1 MHMLASVQVFHPLG
15 KKSERKTGVS
25 SSRAPLNFSS
35 NKDPRT
41 GPDTT
46 SLLDMP
52 REGQSLDKI
61 PGKIQRPGS
70 SAHKRCP
77 SLSLDELPPHGKVK
91 LVPLPFPVLDKP
103 QTKPVSRK
111 LLSLA
116 SRRPNVAYPV
126 RPHSHSAQP
135 PTLKPSQPAPA
146 STSLM
151 ASDKPALPNGTS
163 ATRANITKPIQS
175 CTGPQPSVPVLR
187 NATPSAGSVCNF
199 YGVCTPAVSS
209 AWLLSSDS
217 STCCQQLTDSACLY
231 QRAGTTMLT
240 KPTDQNQISTSTFFY
255 PMVERETTLG
265 LTPSEQTL
273 CLLQNPDLS
282 NACTQDAHM
291 TTAPVSGDRSL
302 TALMHSPSEFLALP
316 PAPSLEKTQKN
327 NADEM
332 NAEQSTPLDSYER
345 TKCNQDASPLPLAH
359 PGMQQPLNYS
369 DVGSLRQKLASQNVT
384 LGNNG
389 LGLEDPEALQSV
401 MESSNDFTDMTTLVA
416 DIHLPQLLN
425 SITDLDQMEDHTAS
439 QTKDSKDIRRDQ
451 AQSRTS
457 IFNGQS
463 ELDIKESQKVSDV
476 FHGALQAR
484 THHEDMLKED
494 DPGTIDNMA
503 NHVQSKSQIF
513 VPKRP
518 SVARAQGKEKAKE
531 TRENSSKKTEE
542 LKPLSHRVKAEEKP
556 AIPKTKRKR
565 NPPELSHDSFKKPRT
580 HLGMHMLASVQVF
593 HPLGKKSE
601 RKTGVSSSRALL
613 NFSSNKDP
621 RTGPD
626 TTSLLDM
633 PREGQSL
640 DKSPGKIQRPGSSAH
655 KRCPSL
661 SLDELPPHGKVKLV
675 PLPFPVLDKP
685 QTKPVSRK
693 LLSLAS
699 RRPNVAYPVRPH
711 SHSAQPP
718 TLKPS
723 QPAPAS
729 TSLMA
734 SDKPA
739 LPNGTSATRANITK
753 PIQSCTG
760 PQPAASLPAPYRA
773 SSHTSL
779 HREPLSAAS
788 NKALSS
794 PKAKI
799 QYLLLDFSCQPIPW
813 RKVDIPGPVISQP
826 ITEEQRPER
835 EAMKRQAQQ
844 ERENAA
850 KCTSLGKPQ
859 LFLQREKD
867 MEISRYYGY
876 AGVGEGGV
884 PGTDTSGQ
892 TVHQLQSTILLVFHP
907 AFTDEDAT
915 C

>member
-1 MHMLASVQVFHPLG
+1 M
-15 KKSERKTGVS
+15 SENCQSAPFTG
-25 SSRAPLNFSS
+25 
-35 NKDPRT
+35 T
-41 GPDTT
+41 
-46 SLLDMP
+46 
-52 REGQSLDKI
+52 E
-61 PGKIQRPGS
+61 
-70 SAHKRCP
+70 C
-77 SLSLDELPPHGKVK
+77 
-91 LVPLPFPVLDKP
+91 
-103 QTKPVSRK
+103 
-111 LLSLA
+111 
-116 SRRPNVAYPV
+116 
-126 RPHSHSAQP
+126 
-135 PTLKPSQPAPA
+135 
-146 STSLM
+146 
-151 ASDKPALPNGTS
+151 AL
-163 ATRANITKPIQS
+163 
-175 CTGPQPSVPVLR
+175 QPSVPVLR

-255 PMVERETTLG
+255 PSVLHWDLRESTTRREAPFLDAPLTVIDQNTTPSSITAQCDNTFHINALPPSYPTLSACLVQATPSNLPDQRYILAPCYLHGSQVYYYDQNSLGPPMAEEFWQCQQAYGSVSCSGNQASSLHPEMVMALQEIQPMNIQTPFSTSPIYWPTSAQTMPDTSLQVVEREMTLG

-273 CLLQNPDLS
+273 CLLQNPDLG
-282 NACTQDAHM
+282 NACTQDAQM
-291 TTAPVSGDRSL
+291 TIAPVSGNRSL

-332 NAEQSTPLDSYER
+332 NAEQSTPLDSYEG
-345 TKCNQDASPLPLAH
+345 TKCNQD
-359 PGMQQPLNYS
+359 
-369 DVGSLRQKLASQNVT
+369 
-384 LGNNG
+384 
-389 LGLEDPEALQSV
+389 
-401 MESSNDFTDMTTLVA
+401 
-416 DIHLPQLLN
+416 
-425 SITDLDQMEDHTAS
+425 
-439 QTKDSKDIRRDQ
+439 
-451 AQSRTS
+451 
-457 IFNGQS
+457 
-463 ELDIKESQKVSDV
+463 
-476 FHGALQAR
+476 AR

-494 DPGTIDNMA
+494 DPGTIDNTA

-518 SVARAQGKEKAKE
+518 SG
-531 TRENSSKKTEE
+531 SKKTQE
-542 LKPLSHRVKAEEKP
+542 LKPSSHRVKAKEKP

-580 HLGMHMLASVQVF
+580 HLGMHMLESVQVF

-601 RKTGVSSSRALL
+601 RKTGISSSRALL

-640 DKSPGKIQRPGSSAH
+640 DKSLGKIQRPGSSAP
-655 KRCPSL
+655 KRCPSP
-661 SLDELPPHGKVKLV
+661 SQYELPQPGKVKLV

-693 LLSLAS
+693 LLCLAS
-699 RRPNVAYPVRPH
+699 RRPTVAYPVRPH

-753 PIQSCTG
+753 PIQSCPG

-794 PKAKI
+794 PKAKT

-835 EAMKRQAQQ
+835 EAMKRRAQQ

-850 KCTSLGKPQ
+850 KGTSLGKPQ

-876 AGVGEGGV
+876 AV
-884 PGTDTSGQ
+884 
-892 TVHQLQSTILLVFHP
+892 
-907 AFTDEDAT
+907 
-915 C
+915 